1 MVQSLYETS
10 VRWTGT
16 VVWAQTLAMRVVL
29 AFGLLI
35 VLSAC
40 SGGPQALGITG
51 PGTQPLPVAHAAD
64 ESPDTSP
71 TPGVTTTGTSYGP
84 STGSTTGGSG
94 FWGYN

>member
-1 MVQSLYETS
+1 MA
-10 VRWTGT
+10 VR
-16 VVWAQTLAMRVVL
+16 AQTAGMRVVL
-29 AFGLLI
+29 ALGLL
-35 VLSAC
+35 LALTAC

-64 ESPDTSP
+64 ETPDTSP
-71 TPGVTTTGTSYGP
+71 TPGVTTTGTSYVP